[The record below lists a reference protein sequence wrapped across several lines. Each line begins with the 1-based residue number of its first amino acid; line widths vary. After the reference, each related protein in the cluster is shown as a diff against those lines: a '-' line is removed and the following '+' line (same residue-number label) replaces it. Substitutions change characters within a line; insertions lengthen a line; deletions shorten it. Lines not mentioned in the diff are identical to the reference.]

1 MAAVMLA
8 TSLLNLVSYECA
20 LYIYANSFASEMN
33 YRFDVFLL
41 KLVLKLTRVP
51 YIKKFLKKYNDT
63 LIRLCHKNV
72 SSDDDI
78 FTVT

>member
-51 YIKKFLKKYNDT
+51 YIRF
-63 LIRLCHKNV
+63 
-72 SSDDDI
+72 
-78 FTVT
+78 